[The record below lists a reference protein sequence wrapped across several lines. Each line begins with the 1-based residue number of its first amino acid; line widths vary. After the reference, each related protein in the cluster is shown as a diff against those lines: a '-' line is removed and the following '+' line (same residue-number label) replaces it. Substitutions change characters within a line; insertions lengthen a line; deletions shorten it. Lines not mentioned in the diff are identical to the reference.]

1 MPFLPIADEIDADVT
16 GHGDVPVT
24 LDSEVVSVDATGQGD
39 VPITL
44 DSEVVAVDAT
54 GQGDVPITLDGEEV
68 TVNLGA
74 TDNAVLDNIDS
85 NTDYGA
91 VVGGGAEA
99 TALRVTLANDSTGVV
114 SVDDGGGT
122 LTVDGTV
129 TAELSATDNG
139 VLDTIATNTGASLT
153 DTELRATP
161 VPVSGTLTGITN
173 DVSIDDGGNT
183 ITVDGE
189 VTANLGATDN
199 AVLDSID
206 SDTSDIKTA
215 VEILDNAIDGTE
227 MQVDV
232 VASLP
237 AGTNAIGKLA
247 ANSGVDIGDV
257 DVTSIAAG
265 ETHVGQVGM
274 EDNVITITPTLD
286 TSAYADGDVLFETEA
301 IANAV
306 RNNGESCILQSIH
319 VLDKGDQGEDFEL
332 VFLDE
337 DQDLGTANAAVSIS
351 EANSTKI
358 IGHYA
363 FSNSY
368 VDLINTQIRCDTGIG
383 LVLKAGAA
391 TTSLYVGGISKG
403 TGTYADGDIVI
414 KLGLLRN

>member
-1 MPFLPIADEIDADVT
+1 MTFVPVIKTVTIDGTVTADVT
-16 GHGDVPVT
+16 GEGDVPV
-24 LDSEVVSVDATGQGD
+24 
-39 VPITL
+39 TL

-54 GQGDVPITLDGEEV
+54 GQGDVPVTLDSEVVDVDATGQGDVPITLDGEDV
-68 TVNLGA
+68 G
-74 TDNAVLDNIDS
+74 LD
-85 NTDYGA
+85 
-91 VVGGGAEA
+91 
-99 TALRVTLANDSTGVV
+99 
-114 SVDDGGGT
+114 
-122 LTVDGTV
+122 
-129 TAELSATDNG
+129 
-139 VLDTIATNTGASLT
+139 
-153 DTELRATP
+153 
-161 VPVSGTLTGITN
+161 
-173 DVSIDDGGNT
+173 
-183 ITVDGE
+183 
-189 VTANLGATDN
+189 
-199 AVLDSID
+199 
-206 SDTSDIKTA
+206 
-215 VEILDNAIDGTE
+215 
-227 MQVDV
+227 
-232 VASLP
+232 
-237 AGTNAIGKLA
+237 
-247 ANSGVDIGDV
+247 
-257 DVTSIAAG
+257 AG
-265 ETHVGQVGM
+265 ENHIGQVGM

-363 FSNSY
+363 FSNDY

-414 KLGLLRN
+414 KLGFLRN